1 MSRTNLVIAAAL
13 VVVAASQP
21 SAQKMAATSAAPG
34 VSIGAAGQPAAP
46 RLLPGT
52 RSGVAS
58 TIRGEAFDSTGKHL
72 ARTPVRL
79 RDARVGRIVGTQFTD
94 ASGAFE
100 FTALDPGSYIVEIMG
115 DDQTVLAASQLI
127 NVNAGEAATA
137 VVKLA
142 FRIPPF
148 AGLLGN
154 STASAIAVIA
164 QALASGVLVTTV
176 SGQPVTPGPQ

>member
-34 VSIGAAGQPAAP
+34 VSIGAAGQTAP

-52 RSGVAS
+52 RPGVAS

>member
-1 MSRTNLVIAAAL
+1 MNLVITGAL
-13 VVVAASQP
+13 VVIAASQP
-21 SAQKMAATSAAPG
+21 SAQQMATSTGTPR
-34 VSIGAAGQPAAP
+34 VSIGASGQPASP
-46 RLLPGT
+46 KLLTGT
-52 RSGVAS
+52 RPGVAS
-58 TIRGEAFDSTGKHL
+58 TIRGEALDSTGKHL

-79 RDARVGRIVGTQFTD
+79 RDARVGRIVGTQLTD
-94 ASGAFE
+94 ASGAFD

-127 NVNAGEAATA
+127 NVNAGETVAA